1 MLLAITCTKDNV
13 TIEPT
18 IMNIV
23 KPKISRKPTSKYMV
37 NEVSKL
43 YNRLKQ
49 IQQTLAERNEVYVTS
64 WGIPLNETELTEI
77 LQLIGKR

>member
-1 MLLAITCTKDNV
+1 MLLAIICTKDNV

-23 KPKISRKPTSKYMV
+23 KPRISKKPTSKHMV

-43 YNRLKQ
+43 YRRLKQ
-49 IQQTLAERNEVYVTS
+49 MQQALSERNEVYVTS
-64 WGIPLNETELTEI
+64 WGIPLNETELAEI
-77 LQLIGKR
+77 LQLIER